1 MTREARALCRSL
13 LGLLHPSRGNLAV
26 PAPQGPRVDS
36 EWPSASGL
44 AGLNADANQKSD
56 VQAAYA
62 PKPDSP
68 AGLGCRAPA
77 YGTLRPRVKGSR
89 WRAHRSVCSDHHEP
103 VASLAPATVV
113 KR

>member
-44 AGLNADANQKSD
+44 AGLNADANQSPMGRRPTPPSPTALLVLD
-56 VQAAYA
+56 VGRRHMAHC
-62 PKPDSP
+62 
-68 AGLGCRAPA
+68 GLA
-77 YGTLRPRVKGSR
+77 
-89 WRAHRSVCSDHHEP
+89 
-103 VASLAPATVV
+103 
-113 KR
+113 